1 MSRAPSPPPAS
12 KIRKPP
18 PHAFVLDALERLA
31 PQTRPMFGCLAVYVG
46 DQIVMA
52 LRDKET
58 LLDDNGVWL
67 ATSREH
73 HESLRREL
81 PSMREVR
88 LLAGGGPTGWQ
99 NLPAESDRFEEDA
112 LRACELVLR
121 HDPRIG
127 KVPERKRK
135 AAERAAREA
144 QPRRARPGVKAKREG
159 VASGK
164 AAKSQGRAKPI
175 GKRNKAKR

>member
-135 AAERAAREA
+135 AAERAGGATSA
-144 QPRRARPGVKAKREG
+144 GKTKRAGT
-159 VASGK
+159 GK
-164 AAKSQGRAKPI
+164 AAKSQGRTKPI